1 MKGVCPMLHRMIPVG
16 LAACLAI
23 FTSGCA
29 VRGPEVSTPLAVS
42 APEPQG
48 KPPEPG
54 KECPPLSQHLRST
67 PAPLTPVTP
76 DMTRQLILSEIEQNK
91 RIAELVAAYERCR
104 RAGQKS

>member
-1 MKGVCPMLHRMIPVG
+1 MFHRIIPVG

-23 FTSGCA
+23 FASGCA
-29 VRGPEVSTPLAVS
+29 GRVPEVSKPLAVG

-54 KECPPLSQHLRST
+54 KECPPLPPRLRT
-67 PAPLTPVTP
+67 QTAALTPVTP

-91 RIAELVAAYERCR
+91 RIAELVAAYEKCR
-104 RAGQKS
+104 RGRQR

>member
-1 MKGVCPMLHRMIPVG
+1 MLHRIIPVG

-29 VRGPEVSTPLAVS
+29 SRVPEVSKPLAAA

-54 KECPPLSQHLRST
+54 KACPPLTQRLRSET
-67 PAPLTPVTP
+67 AALTPVTP

-91 RIAELVAAYERCR
+91 RIAELIAAYERCR
-104 RAGQKS
+104 RGRQL